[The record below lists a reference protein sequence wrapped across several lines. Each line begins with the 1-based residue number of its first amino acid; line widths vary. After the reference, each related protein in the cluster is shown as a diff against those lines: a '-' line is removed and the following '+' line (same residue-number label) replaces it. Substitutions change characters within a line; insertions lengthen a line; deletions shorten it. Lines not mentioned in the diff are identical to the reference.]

1 MNKYININEY
11 KSFNYNYI
19 KFKFIGIIIII
30 IFLFITFFVLM
41 FIKFDIIYSSKYIVI
56 KDNNNYYLNC
66 NVTIDDLEKINNN
79 KTIYIEDKKYK
90 YKVVKIDN
98 VIDDNMLLEYNVISL
113 KLESSKFNIENNII
127 SGYIIYDKQT
137 LINIIFKLIFRK
149 D

>member
-66 NVTIDDLEKINNN
+66 NVTIDDLEKITNN